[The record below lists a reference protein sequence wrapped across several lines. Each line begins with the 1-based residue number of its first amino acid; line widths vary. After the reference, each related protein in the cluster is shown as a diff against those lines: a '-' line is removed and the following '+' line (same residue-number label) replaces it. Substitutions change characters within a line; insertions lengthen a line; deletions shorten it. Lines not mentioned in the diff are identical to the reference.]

1 MGSATEIIYRKKNL
15 NHQSPLATNDR
26 KPPKA
31 RFPRLCHLSDSL
43 LREVSRQVPRHP
55 PSLSF
60 ASHLLW
66 LWVDSNRVRGPRLAR
81 CVGGPA
87 RARRQTASLDKR
99 HICIQTQIVA

>member
-31 RFPRLCHLSDSL
+31 RFPRLCHLSPARSLKTSSTPSSLPL
-43 LREVSRQVPRHP
+43 LRLSPLVALGRLESSSRAQAR
-55 PSLSF
+55 SLGR
-60 ASHLLW
+60 W
-66 LWVDSNRVRGPRLAR
+66 TR
-81 CVGGPA
+81 A
-87 RARRQTASLDKR
+87 RARRQRASLDKR

>member
-55 PSLSF
+55 PSLSPLTSCGSGSTRIEF
-60 ASHLLW
+60 EGPGSLAGS
-66 LWVDSNRVRGPRLAR
+66 VDQ
-81 CVGGPA
+81 